1 MNKKMEA
8 SQATIGQLIAVS
20 RTLFAQKGY
29 NQTSL
34 EEIVDQIGMT
44 RGALY
49 HHYKNKKDLFRAV
62 LLQIQ
67 EEIGQKVA
75 EEADKTDD
83 LWEQL
88 LIGSVTFVKEA
99 CKPDI
104 KQILLLDGPSVI
116 GWQDWR
122 EMDEVN
128 SQYHLQQQIE
138 LLQEKEILRSYDCR
152 AMTALI
158 SGGLNELAL
167 YLAEQEAVGL
177 DLDDLIRR
185 QLEGFKKHG

>member
-8 SQATIGQLIAVS
+8 SQATIGQLMTVS
-20 RTLFAQKGY
+20 RALFTEKGY
-29 NQTSL
+29 NKTSL
-34 EEIVDQIGMT
+34 EEIVDTIGMT

-49 HHYKNKKDLFRAV
+49 HHYKNKKELFRAV

-75 EEADKTDD
+75 KEATQSDD

-88 LIGSVTFVKEA
+88 VVGSITFVKEA
-99 CKPDI
+99 CKPDVR
-104 KQILLLDGPSVI
+104 QILLVDGPSII

-122 EMDEVN
+122 EMDEGH
-128 SQYHLQQQIE
+128 SQHHLQQQLE
-138 LLQEKEILRSYDCR
+138 LLQENGILQTLDCR
-152 AMTALI
+152 FMTALI

-167 YLAEQEAVGL
+167 CLAEQETTVL
-177 DLDDLIRR
+177 DLEKLIRR
-185 QLEGFKKHG
+185 QLEGFRKYG